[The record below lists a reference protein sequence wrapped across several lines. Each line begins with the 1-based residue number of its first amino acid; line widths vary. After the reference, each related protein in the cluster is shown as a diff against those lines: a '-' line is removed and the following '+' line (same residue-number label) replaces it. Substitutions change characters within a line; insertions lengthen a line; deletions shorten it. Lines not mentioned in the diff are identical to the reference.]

1 MMTQQPSRN
10 VGIREVARLAGV
22 SRQTVSRVINGH
34 PSLRPETRDRVLMT
48 IEQLGYRPNR
58 LAQALGRGS
67 SGTLG
72 VLLSQRVSYSAA
84 GEALLGIEAAARE
97 AGYLVNT
104 TRLVD
109 SDPESLREAL
119 ELQTQ
124 AMVEGLVVIAPQTSI
139 LKAIDELRLDTPY
152 VLLHARAGTDPHEI
166 FVDQHRGARAAVRH
180 LIDLGHRDI
189 LHITGPQEWIE
200 AEARMQGYLDELGAA
215 DLEPL
220 QPVLGDWTADFG
232 YRAGLELGAMAD
244 FTAVFAGN
252 DLMALGLIHG
262 LHDCGLN
269 VPGDVSVV
277 GFDDVPEA
285 AHYLPPLTTV
295 RQDFAALGRH
305 CVVRLLGAEDPVVGS
320 MALPPALVVRAS
332 TGRPRR

>member
-1 MMTQQPSRN
+1 MTQQPVKS

-34 PSLRPETRDRVLMT
+34 PSLRPETRDRVLAT
-48 IEQLGYRPNR
+48 IEKLGYRPNR
-58 LAQALGRGS
+58 LAQALGRGM

-104 TRLVD
+104 TRIAD
-109 SDPESLREAL
+109 SDPDSLREAL

-124 AMVEGLVVIAPQTSI
+124 AMVEGLIIIAPQTSI
-139 LKAIDELRLDTPY
+139 LRAIDELRLDTPY

-166 FVDQHRGARAAVRH
+166 FVDQYRGARAAVRH
-180 LIDLGHRDI
+180 LLDLGHRDI
-189 LHITGPQEWIE
+189 LHVSGPQEWIE
-200 AEARMQGYLDELGAA
+200 AEARMQGYLDELDEA
-215 DLEPL
+215 DVEPL
-220 QPVLGDWTADFG
+220 RPVLGDWTADFG
-232 YRAGLELGAMAD
+232 YRAGLELGQLTD
-244 FTAVFAGN
+244 FTAIFAGN

-262 LHDCGLN
+262 LHDSGLA
-269 VPGDVSVV
+269 VPSDVSVV
-277 GFDDVPEA
+277 GFDDTPEA

-295 RQDFAALGRH
+295 RQDFQALGHH

-320 MALPPALVVRAS
+320 MALPPSLVVRSS